1 MLKDHRNW
9 ITDFKPPFDPD
20 LWPYHLL
27 VQSKLKKISD
37 LFCCIQIE
45 HYQNKYVGFLH
56 SHFKIQRMKL
66 GKVEKESQKS
76 HFQEAEVMFITDIH
90 KEFTLYIWEKSLRS
104 YLIAVYKYFHREKKP
119 IA

>member
-56 SHFKIQRMKL
+56 SHFKIQHMEL
-66 GKVEKESQKS
+66 GKVEKRVTEES
-76 HFQEAEVMFITDIH
+76 
-90 KEFTLYIWEKSLRS
+90 LPRGRS
-104 YLIAVYKYFHREKKP
+104 NVYHRHT
-119 IA
+119 